1 MRMPFAYFERL
12 SRRQQGIYLRSDKI
26 TAVPLPGAA
35 ALRPLVVEL
44 GAALES
50 GDRALTESACQL
62 LANGLGRALGLPP
75 VRVTVLA
82 ARPHAKWGE
91 LHGLYESTGKTGTP
105 PTITLWMRTARQK
118 RVVAFRTFLRT
129 LLHEMGHHLDY
140 TLLRLGDSLHTQGFY
155 QRESHLFHQL
165 VTDGGPGMATLD
177 EQLARMERTVN
188 DYAAAVKNVPDAQL
202 TKRPDPKNWS
212 AKEVVCHVRD
222 TEESF
227 MMRFLSIM
235 AMDDPK
241 FLPVEPDRWAVERQY
256 QRNDVQEALA
266 ALKTR
271 REETLRFFRGLKPEQ
286 WERGGIHATRGRMT
300 LKDFVELMAWHDDNH
315 LDQLKRALD
324 GKP

>member
-1 MRMPFAYFERL
+1 MPFAYFERL

-62 LANGLGRALGLPP
+62 LANGLGRALGLPA

-91 LHGLYESTGKTGTP
+91 LHGLYESTGKPGRP

-188 DYAAAVKNVPDAQL
+188 DYAAVVKNVSDAQL

-222 TEESF
+222 IEESF
-227 MMRFLSIM
+227 MTRFLSIM

-266 ALKTR
+266 AFKTR

-324 GKP
+324 GKA

>member
-1 MRMPFAYFERL
+1 MPFAYFERL

-75 VRVTVLA
+75 VRLTVLA

-91 LHGLYESTGKTGTP
+91 LHGLYESTGKPGQP

-188 DYAAAVKNVPDAQL
+188 DYAAVVKNVSDAQL

-222 TEESF
+222 IEESF

-271 REETLRFFRGLKPEQ
+271 REETLRFLHGLKPEQ
-286 WERGGIHATRGRMT
+286 WERGGVHATRGRMT

>member
-1 MRMPFAYFERL
+1 MPFAYFERL

-91 LHGLYESTGKTGTP
+91 LHGLYESTGKPGTP
-105 PTITLWMRTARQK
+105 PSITLWMRTARQK

-140 TLLRLGDSLHTQGFY
+140 TLLKLGDSLHTQGFY

-188 DYAAAVKNVPDAQL
+188 DYAAVVKNVSDAQL

-222 TEESF
+222 IEESF
-227 MMRFLSIM
+227 MMRFLSIV

-266 ALKTR
+266 ALRTR
-271 REETLRFFRGLKPEQ
+271 REETLRFLRGLKPEQ

>member
-1 MRMPFAYFERL
+1 
-12 SRRQQGIYLRSDKI
+12 
-26 TAVPLPGAA
+26 
-35 ALRPLVVEL
+35 
-44 GAALES
+44 
-50 GDRALTESACQL
+50 
-62 LANGLGRALGLPP
+62 
-75 VRVTVLA
+75 
-82 ARPHAKWGE
+82 
-91 LHGLYESTGKTGTP
+91 
-105 PTITLWMRTARQK
+105 
-118 RVVAFRTFLRT
+118 
-129 LLHEMGHHLDY
+129 
-140 TLLRLGDSLHTQGFY
+140 
-155 QRESHLFHQL
+155 
-165 VTDGGPGMATLD
+165 MATLD

-188 DYAAAVKNVPDAQL
+188 DYAAVVKNVSDAQL

-222 TEESF
+222 IEESF

-256 QRNDVQEALA
+256 QRNDVREALA
-266 ALKTR
+266 ALRTR
-271 REETLRFFRGLKPEQ
+271 REETLRFLRGLKPEQ

>member
-1 MRMPFAYFERL
+1 MPFAYFERL

-50 GDRALTESACQL
+50 GDRALTESASQL

-91 LHGLYESTGKTGTP
+91 LHGLYESTGKPGRP
-105 PTITLWMRTARQK
+105 PTITLWMRTAQQK

-188 DYAAAVKNVPDAQL
+188 DFAAVVKNVPDAQL

-222 TEESF
+222 IEESF
-227 MMRFLSIM
+227 MTRFLSIL
-235 AMDDPK
+235 AMDEPK

-266 ALKTR
+266 AFKTR

-324 GKP
+324 GKA

>member
-1 MRMPFAYFERL
+1 MPFAYFERL

-26 TAVPLPGAA
+26 TAVPLPGAE

-91 LHGLYESTGKTGTP
+91 LHGLYESTGKRGPP

-140 TLLRLGDSLHTQGFY
+140 TLLKLGDSLHTQGFY

-188 DYAAAVKNVPDAQL
+188 DYAAVVKNVSDAQL

-222 TEESF
+222 IEESF

-256 QRNDVQEALA
+256 QRNDVPEALA

-300 LKDFVELMAWHDDNH
+300 IKDFAELMAWHDDNH

>member
-1 MRMPFAYFERL
+1 MPFAYFERL

-91 LHGLYESTGKTGTP
+91 LHGLYESTGKPGTP

-140 TLLRLGDSLHTQGFY
+140 TLLKLGDSLHTQGFY

-188 DYAAAVKNVPDAQL
+188 DYAAVVKNVSDAQL

-222 TEESF
+222 IEESF

-266 ALKTR
+266 ALRTR
-271 REETLRFFRGLKPEQ
+271 REETLRFLRGLKPEQ

-300 LKDFVELMAWHDDNH
+300 IKDFVELMAWHDDNH

>member
-1 MRMPFAYFERL
+1 MPFAYFERL

-62 LANGLGRALGLPP
+62 LANGLGRALGLPA

-91 LHGLYESTGKTGTP
+91 LHGLYESTGKPGRP

-188 DYAAAVKNVPDAQL
+188 DYAAVVKNVSDAQL

-222 TEESF
+222 IEESF
-227 MMRFLSIM
+227 MTRFLSIM

-266 ALKTR
+266 AFKTR
-271 REETLRFFRGLKPEQ
+271 REETLRFFRGLKPVQ

-324 GKP
+324 GKA

>member
-1 MRMPFAYFERL
+1 MPFAYFERL

-26 TAVPLPGAA
+26 TAVPLPGAG

-44 GAALES
+44 GATLES

-91 LHGLYESTGKTGTP
+91 LHGLYESTGKPGRP
-105 PTITLWMRTARQK
+105 PTITLWMRTAQQK

-188 DYAAAVKNVPDAQL
+188 DFAAVVKNVSDTQL

-227 MMRFLSIM
+227 MTRFLSIL
-235 AMDDPK
+235 AMDEPK

-266 ALKTR
+266 AFKTR
-271 REETLRFFRGLKPEQ
+271 REETLRFFRGLKPDQ
-286 WERGGIHATRGRMT
+286 WERSGVHATRGRMT

-324 GKP
+324 GKA

>member
-1 MRMPFAYFERL
+1 
-12 SRRQQGIYLRSDKI
+12 
-26 TAVPLPGAA
+26 
-35 ALRPLVVEL
+35 
-44 GAALES
+44 
-50 GDRALTESACQL
+50 
-62 LANGLGRALGLPP
+62 
-75 VRVTVLA
+75 
-82 ARPHAKWGE
+82 
-91 LHGLYESTGKTGTP
+91 
-105 PTITLWMRTARQK
+105 
-118 RVVAFRTFLRT
+118 
-129 LLHEMGHHLDY
+129 
-140 TLLRLGDSLHTQGFY
+140 
-155 QRESHLFHQL
+155 
-165 VTDGGPGMATLD
+165 MATLD

-188 DYAAAVKNVPDAQL
+188 DYAAVVKNVSDAQL

-256 QRNDVQEALA
+256 QRNDVQEALT
-266 ALKTR
+266 ALRTR